1 VKPVTDLTK
10 ELQTLKKSSYE
21 RTATNKAVW
30 SSGAVASVL
39 EVNNKLGS
47 SRSTGLTLVQEPAIL
62 EGKQE
67 AINYKM
73 FKQKRKAWLNKNG
86 SGINEV
92 DALKNIFYSFLLSQK
107 REKGANSRKLITLHF
122 KIRSMNPFYTRDFRK
137 KKVASLKQSELED
150 KELEPNK
157 RTHST
162 SLG

>member
-122 KIRSMNPFYTRDFRK
+122 KIRSMNPFYKRDFRK
-137 KKVASLKQSELED
+137 KKVTSPKRSELED
-150 KELEPNK
+150 KELVQ
-157 RTHST
+157 S
-162 SLG
+162 